1 MLILMRRVGES
12 VVIAENINIVVLEIN
27 GNQVKL
33 GIDAPKDVPVH
44 REEIHK
50 RILDD
55 RNETKRGDEKNGN
68 K

>member
-50 RILDD
+50 RILDE
-55 RNETKRGDEKNGN
+55 RNEKNEGDEKNGN